1 VSAVVLCVGLVVA
14 SASVA
19 KLRSVPAAP
28 QDAPTDGADQTR
40 APVAAFDRIINRH
53 ARQSIEDGRHT
64 FRFDTFGSEEF
75 WGDALRLHEAV
86 ATLSPA
92 AALAAGLKVDAS
104 ALPLEVVDALR
115 RGEINLNDPANTLLL
130 LRQNAVVGVTGFFD
144 NDTRRS
150 IGIQCAF
157 CHSTVD
163 NTEARGVGSGS
174 TDGRIAI

>member
-1 VSAVVLCVGLVVA
+1 LWFAVE
-14 SASVA
+14 
-19 KLRSVPAAP
+19 LREKA
-28 QDAPTDGADQTR
+28 DGADQTR
-40 APVAAFDRIINRH
+40 TPVAAFDRIIIRN

-115 RGEINLNDPANTLLL
+115 RGEINLNDPA
-130 LRQNAVVGVTGFFD
+130 
-144 NDTRRS
+144 
-150 IGIQCAF
+150 
-157 CHSTVD
+157 TV
-163 NTEARGVGSGS
+163 
-174 TDGRIAI
+174 